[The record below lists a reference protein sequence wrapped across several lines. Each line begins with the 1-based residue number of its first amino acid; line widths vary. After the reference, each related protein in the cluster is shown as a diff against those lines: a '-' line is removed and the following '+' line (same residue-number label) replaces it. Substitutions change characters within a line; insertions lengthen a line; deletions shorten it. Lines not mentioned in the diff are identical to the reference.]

1 MRANSL
7 AGQVIA
13 VMSRRA
19 PAFQPLPGEPST
31 FPGQVR
37 QAALALGETRGQEA
51 RSADSGVRYPAQ
63 ESGSDTIIIPPEGWP
78 WSRHST
84 ATAARPARH
93 RSPNSVSSLSLQFLA
108 LL

>member
-13 VMSRRA
+13 VMSRRT
-19 PAFQPLPGEPST
+19 PAFQPLPGEAST

-37 QAALALGETRGQEA
+37 QAALALRETREQAA
-51 RSADSGVRYPAQ
+51 RPADSGARYPAQ
-63 ESGSDTIIIPPEGWP
+63 EPGPDIITIPPEGWP